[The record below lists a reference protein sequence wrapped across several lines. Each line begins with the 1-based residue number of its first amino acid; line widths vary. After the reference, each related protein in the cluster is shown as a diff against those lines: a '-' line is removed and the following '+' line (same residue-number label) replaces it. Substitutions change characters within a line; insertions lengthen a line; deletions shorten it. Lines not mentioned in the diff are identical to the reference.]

1 MTRHFLPLLVLT
13 PLVSAATYNLLRD
26 YSGETFFDGWN
37 FFGAADEPNNG
48 DAMYDLSLL
57 LVVLQCGTPNYPS
70 PSEYLSPCRFVT
82 KEVGTTGDN
91 RLAYVDP
98 NTKRA
103 IIKVDNTTQ
112 VIYDN
117 KRNTVRIDT
126 KDTYPIGSV
135 WVADMYHVPYGC
147 SVWPAWWSHNP
158 TEKWPAGGEIDT
170 FEGVNLVEQNQISLH
185 TNQGCKLVNPIQSST
200 DVRNP
205 DCAVGGGNDNRGC
218 IVMDPDHRSYGK
230 PFADANGGVFV
241 TELASSGISVWF
253 FPREKV
259 PQSISPQAN
268 TLDTSTLGM
277 PVANYP
283 SGGCDIEKFFKPQSL
298 ILDITLCGDFGR
310 PLFNATCSSLA
321 KRENSCYL
329 DVVLGS
335 PSNYD
340 TAYFDIS
347 YVRVYGSGNTSTG
360 ENGTNSTSTTNSGSG
375 TNSTGSGSQGGG
387 SSAAKAN
394 EASSLVWLTSA
405 SAIFMLVLGL

>member
-1 MTRHFLPLLVLT
+1 MDQIT
-13 PLVSAATYNLLRD
+13 ATQCTTY
-26 YSGETFFDGWN
+26 
-37 FFGAADEPNNG
+37 
-48 DAMYDLSLL
+48 LSYLF
-57 LVVLQCGTPNYPS
+57 VLQRGTPNNPS
-70 PSEYLSPCRFVT
+70 LSEYLSPCRFVT
-82 KEVGTTGDN
+82 KEAGTTGDN

-112 VIYDN
+112 VIYNN

-135 WVADMYHVPYGC
+135 WVADMHHVPYGC
-147 SVWPAWWSHNP
+147 SVWPACP
-158 TEKWPAGGEIDT
+158 TEEWPAGGEIDT

-185 TNQGCKLVNPIQSST
+185 TDQGCKVVNPVQSST
-200 DVRNP
+200 DVRSP
-205 DCAVGGGNDNRGC
+205 DCAVGGDNKNQGC

-230 PFADANGGVFV
+230 PLADAGGGVFV

-259 PQSISPQAN
+259 PQSISPQAD
-268 TLDTSTLGM
+268 TLDTSTLGT

-283 SGGCDIEKFFKPQSL
+283 SGGCNIENFFKPQSL

-310 PLFNATCSSLA
+310 PTFNATCSSLA

-347 YVRVYGSGNTSTG
+347 YVRVYGSGNTPTG
-360 ENGTNSTSTTNSGSG
+360 GNGTNTSTTNSGSG
-375 TNSTGSGSQGGG
+375 TNSTDSGSSGGG
-387 SSAAKAN
+387 SSAAEAN
-394 EASSLVWLTSA
+394 QASSLGWLA
-405 SAIFMLVLGL
+405 SAFALSMLLLGL